1 MTLNDLMPLT
11 ETGSLI
17 RIQHGSDVVYCG
29 PNKNLDEKLDDKFY
43 EMEIATISSRVVE
56 INKQFYPALYI
67 YFYYN

>member
-1 MTLNDLMPLT
+1 MTLNDIMSLT

-17 RIQHGSDVVYCG
+17 KIQHGSETIYCG
-29 PNKNLDEKLDDKFY
+29 PNKNLDDKLDDKFY

-67 YFYYN
+67 YFYY